1 MNHYVYELEE
11 VDLVFKEV
19 GRTSILYSHGTKK
32 KRKGTWRFK
41 ALDNI
46 SVKIEKG
53 RTIGLIGRNGAGKTT
68 LLRVLAGIYAP
79 DRGHIIV
86 NSDSVSLLSLGLGFD
101 NYATGIDNIY
111 LSSLLQGHPKS
122 LVEEKLDEIIE
133 FADIGDFI
141 NSPVK
146 TYSSGMRMRLAFSI
160 AVHFKPDVLL
170 IDEALS
176 VGDIEFQKK
185 STNKMNELIQD
196 KNRTVIIA
204 SHSMN
209 FLKTVS
215 DEIIWMEKGKVAM
228 MGEPE
233 KVINSYIAFINEQGK
248 KK

>member
-1 MNHYVYELEE
+1 MNQYVYELNG

-19 GRTSILYSHGTKK
+19 GRTSILYSQGTKK
-32 KRKGTWRFK
+32 KSKGKWKFK

-46 SVKIEKG
+46 CLKIEKG

-79 DRGHIIV
+79 DKGQVTV
-86 NSDSVSLLSLGLGFD
+86 NSESVSLLSLGLGFD

-111 LSSLLQGHPKS
+111 LSSLLQGHSKRD
-122 LVEEKLDEIIE
+122 VDEKLDEIIE

-196 KNRTVIIA
+196 RNRTVIIA

-209 FLKTVS
+209 FLKSVS
-215 DEIIWMEKGKVAM
+215 DEVIWLEKGKISM
-228 MGEPE
+228 IGEPE
-233 KVINSYIAFINEQGK
+233 KVINSYIAFTNEHAK
-248 KK
+248 K